1 MISGTNS
8 MMNSVE
14 INETA
19 KLAHIADAIKESGKI
34 AIFAHQNPD
43 GDAYA
48 SSVGLGM
55 ALRANGYDVS
65 FYLGHSKQDFSH
77 IIGMPEAF
85 RENEEPIKE
94 GTTAL
99 CVDCASYDYAANNHL
114 LSGCERIIVVDHHE
128 TNTFY
133 GDVNYVDPAAAAC
146 AEISYFLIKAMGFEI
161 TEDIAYAL
169 YLGLVT
175 DTGSFQYSNTT
186 VRTHYVAG
194 ILNTIRRDFHKL
206 HDELKYVS
214 MAEFLALSEAMS
226 NTDFMFDGTLG
237 IMSLTKEDPAYW
249 ENHIDTDGF
258 VDHVRDI
265 KGIRLAVFTKEIS
278 ENVHKVSMRA
288 MDDKMSV
295 SEFAA
300 RNGGGGHPKA
310 AGFTFEGEID
320 ELHMMLAEYYKEE
333 WME

>member
-1 MISGTNS
+1 

-14 INETA
+14 YSEIK
-19 KLAHIADAIKESGKI
+19 KLSEVADAIKDSKKI

-55 ALRANGYDVS
+55 ALRNNGCDVK
-65 FYLGHSKQDFSH
+65 FYLGSSRQDFSH
-77 IIGMPEAF
+77 IIGMHEAF
-85 RENEEPIKE
+85 VENDSPIGE

-99 CVDCASYDYAANNHL
+99 CVDCASYDYAANNEL
-114 LSGCERIIVVDHHE
+114 LGDCERIIVVDHHE

-133 GDVNYVDPAAAAC
+133 GDVNYVDPTAAAC
-146 AEISYFLIKAMGFEI
+146 AEICFFLIKAMGFEI
-161 TEDIAYAL
+161 TGEIAYAL

-186 VRTHYVAG
+186 FRTHYVAG
-194 ILNTIRRDFHKL
+194 ELITLRRDFHKL
-206 HDELKYVS
+206 HDELKYIS
-214 MAEFLALSEAMS
+214 REEFLALAEAMH
-226 NTDFMFDGTLG
+226 NTDFLFGGRLG
-237 IMSLTKEDPAYW
+237 IMSLTREDEAYW

-265 KGIRLAVFTKEIS
+265 KGIRLAVFTKELE

-295 SEFAA
+295 SEFAS

-310 AGFTFEGEID
+310 AGFTFTGEID
-320 ELHMMLAEYYKEE
+320 ELHMLIADYYEKEWTE
-333 WME
+333 